1 MRIARLLIMLLA
13 LAILPVFVASAQVPD
28 EVEAAVRANLA
39 KRFPSIDLGSLT
51 ATPVDGL
58 YEIRI
63 GAQVAYIS
71 ADGRFLVQG
80 DIYDVESETNI
91 TEARRTQA
99 RAAAIDAL
107 GDSSMIIF
115 SPAAAKHTV
124 TVFTDIDC
132 GYCRK
137 LHRQI
142 DGYNKAGI
150 RVRYMFFPRSGP
162 NTESW
167 SKAEQVWCAKDR
179 NAALTKAKA
188 GQSLAASR
196 CASTPVAQHYQLG
209 QSFGIRGTPAIV
221 MDDGELIPGY
231 IPPEELL
238 SYLED

>member
-1 MRIARLLIMLLA
+1 MRIAKLFVVLLVLTV
-13 LAILPVFVASAQVPD
+13 LPGLMASAQVPG
-28 EVEAAVRANLA
+28 EVEAAVRASLA
-39 KRFPSIDLGSLT
+39 KRFPSIDFSSLT
-51 ATPVDGL
+51 ATPVEGL

-71 ADGRFLVQG
+71 ADGRYLVQG
-80 DIYDVESETNI
+80 DIYDVESESNI

-99 RAAAIDAL
+99 RAAAINAL

-115 SPAAAKHTV
+115 SPAVAKHTV

-137 LHRQI
+137 LHREI
-142 DGYNKAGI
+142 DGYNDAGI
-150 RVRYMFFPRSGP
+150 RVRYLFFPRSGP

-188 GQSLAASR
+188 GQAVAAR
-196 CASTPVAQHYQLG
+196 NCASTPVATHYQLG

-231 IPPEELL
+231 VPPKELL